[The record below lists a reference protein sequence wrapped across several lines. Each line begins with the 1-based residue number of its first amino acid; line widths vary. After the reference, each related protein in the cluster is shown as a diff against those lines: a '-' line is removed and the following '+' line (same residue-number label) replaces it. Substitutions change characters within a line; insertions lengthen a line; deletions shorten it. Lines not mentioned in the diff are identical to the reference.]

1 VGNKEYYQILGQAV
15 DDGGLATQI
24 KDASADDNTNLKD
37 IVRIRTGIELD
48 DADLRDVKAAVDA
61 LPEIT
66 RSGPGG
72 KIRR

>member
-1 VGNKEYYQILGQAV
+1 MGNKEYYQVLGQAV
-15 DDGGLATQI
+15 DNGGLATEI
-24 KDASADDNTNLKD
+24 KDASADDNATLKD

>member
-1 VGNKEYYQILGQAV
+1 MGNKEYYQVLGKAV
-15 DDGGLATQI
+15 DDGGFARQI
-24 KDASADDNTNLKD
+24 KDTTTDDMTTLKA
-37 IVRIRTGIELD
+37 IVRNEAQIELD

-72 KIRR
+72 KMRR